1 MSFTND
7 ITAMG
12 YTITSW
18 SGGEII
24 ATINFPAFSE
34 YTLEEKREIF
44 KKIQASNATVLALWI
59 IYLDQGYDADIRDI
73 VSNIPFNELRI
84 QIYTEPE
91 NIIEI
96 FDIITWKQDKNMKL
110 TLEFI
115 NLRLPTDMKI
125 FNYIYMS
132 EKMIQ
137 RNNGNIPLAS
147 YSLVFNPLFDEFDGL
162 YERYILYPVE
172 QDIFTKIPTSE
183 INITGLHTTYT
194 NRTDGMYENQKWKTY
209 DFLKNNPIP
218 NIYIDSIWKKEN
230 GDIVLTGF

>member
-1 MSFTND
+1 
-7 ITAMG
+7 
-12 YTITSW
+12 
-18 SGGEII
+18 
-24 ATINFPAFSE
+24 
-34 YTLEEKREIF
+34 
-44 KKIQASNATVLALWI
+44 
-59 IYLDQGYDADIRDI
+59 
-73 VSNIPFNELRI
+73 
-84 QIYTEPE
+84 
-91 NIIEI
+91 
-96 FDIITWKQDKNMKL
+96 MKL

-194 NRTDGMYENQKWKTY
+194 NRTDGMYENQK
-209 DFLKNNPIP
+209 
-218 NIYIDSIWKKEN
+218 
-230 GDIVLTGF
+230 